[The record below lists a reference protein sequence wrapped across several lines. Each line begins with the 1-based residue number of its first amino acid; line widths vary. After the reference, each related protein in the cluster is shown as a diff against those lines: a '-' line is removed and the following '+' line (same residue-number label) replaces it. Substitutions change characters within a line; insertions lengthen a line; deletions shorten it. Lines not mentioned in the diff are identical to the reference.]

1 VITSRTNAP
10 PRPGARRRNGP
21 QPHAPGAVPSAGVAV
36 LAHVHLAPGERL
48 YAEGEPA
55 EAPFLVVDGV
65 LRVTVD
71 AQGRSRLVDLV
82 GRGDVVG
89 TAALE
94 GAPHAETVHAA
105 ERGAVVAVVDL
116 PATLDQR
123 AARQALVAALVRQM
137 VRSRQ
142 LADDLGL
149 PMGARIC
156 RILARLA
163 TRLGEPVDGEDAPGS
178 AVGAWRHLPF
188 SLTHD
193 DVALMA
199 GCARVTATRVL
210 GDLKEAG
217 VLGGTRGDYTLVPE
231 ALEEAADRYVW
242 EVI

>member
-1 VITSRTNAP
+1 MITSRTARP
-10 PRPGARRRNGP
+10 PRPGTHRRAGASAPAAEAP
-21 QPHAPGAVPSAGVAV
+21 QAGGIAV
-36 LAHVHLAPGERL
+36 LAELSLGPGELL
-48 YAEGEPA
+48 YGEGDPA
-55 EAPFLVVDGV
+55 HAPYLVVDGV

-71 AQGRSRLVDLV
+71 AQGRSRLVDIV

-94 GAPHAETVHAA
+94 GRPHAESVHAA
-105 ERGAVVAVVDL
+105 ERGAVVALVDL
-116 PATLDQR
+116 PTTLEQR
-123 AARQALVAALVRQM
+123 GPRQELVSALVRQM

-163 TRLGEPVDGEDAPGS
+163 ERLGEPVE
-178 AVGAWRHLPF
+178 GAEGRAAGRWRHLPF
-188 SLTHD
+188 NLTHD

-210 GDLKEAG
+210 GELKEAG
-217 VLGGTRGDYTLVPE
+217 VLGGNRGDYALVPE

-242 EVI
+242 EFI

>member
-1 VITSRTNAP
+1 
-10 PRPGARRRNGP
+10 PGAHRRDAVEP
-21 QPHAPGAVPSAGVAV
+21 PPAGADVRTGVVVIAE
-36 LAHVHLAPGERL
+36 LKLGPGERL
-48 YAEGEPA
+48 YAEGEPSH
-55 EAPFLVVDGV
+55 APFVVLDGV
-65 LRVTVD
+65 LRVTLD
-71 AQGRSRLVDLV
+71 AHGRSRLVDIV

-94 GAPHAETVHAA
+94 GRPHAESVHAA
-105 ERGAVVAVVDL
+105 ERGAVVALVDL
-116 PATLDQR
+116 PTTLEQR
-123 AARQALVAALVRQM
+123 GPRQELVSALVRQM

-163 TRLGEPVDGEDAPGS
+163 ERLGEPVE
-178 AVGAWRHLPF
+178 GAEGRAAGRWRHLPF
-188 SLTHD
+188 NLTHD

-210 GDLKEAG
+210 GELKEAG
-217 VLGGTRGDYTLVPE
+217 VLGGNRGDYALVPE

-242 EVI
+242 EFI

>member
-1 VITSRTNAP
+1 MITTRAQLP
-10 PRPGARRRNGP
+10 PRPGAPRRGGR
-21 QPHAPGAVPSAGVAV
+21 QAPDEPLSVDGVAV
-36 LAHVHLAPGERL
+36 FGELSLSPGEKL
-48 YAEGEPA
+48 YGEGEPA
-55 EAPFLVVDGV
+55 AAPFLVVEGV

-71 AQGRSRLVDLV
+71 AHGRSRLVDLV

-94 GAPHAETVHAA
+94 GRPHAESVHAA

-116 PATLDQR
+116 ATTLEHR
-123 AARQALVAALVRQM
+123 GPRQALVAALVRQM

-163 TRLGEPVDGEDAPGS
+163 ERLGEPVEGAPGS
-178 AVGAWRHLPF
+178 PAAGRWRHLPF

-217 VLGGTRGDYTLVPE
+217 VLGGTRGDYALVPE